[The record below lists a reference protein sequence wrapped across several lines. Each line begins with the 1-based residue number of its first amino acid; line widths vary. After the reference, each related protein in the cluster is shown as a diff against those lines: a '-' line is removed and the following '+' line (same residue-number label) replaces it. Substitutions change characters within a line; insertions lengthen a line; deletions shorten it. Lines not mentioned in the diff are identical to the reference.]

1 MTEIQPGRVRIE
13 REGPLF
19 FVAGPC
25 VIENREHCLKIAD
38 ALAQVRDRLAIALL
52 FKASYDKANRTS
64 VRSFRGPGEE
74 EGLRILDEVRRQF
87 GLAVL
92 TDVHETAQVTA
103 AAEAVDV
110 LQVPAFLSRQTD
122 LIVAC
127 ARTGKTVN
135 IKKGQ
140 FLAPWDMKN
149 VVEKFQATGN
159 SKAMLTE
166 RGASFGYNQLVVDFR
181 SLVIMR
187 RLNVPVIF
195 DATHSVQL
203 PGGIGTASSG
213 NAEFI
218 EPLARAA
225 VAVGVSG
232 IFIEVHENPALALSD
247 GPNALRLD
255 LFESLVQRLLELDA
269 VSRTARNADCGMRI
283 AD

>member
-1 MTEIQPGRVRIE
+1 MTEIQPGRVQID

-19 FVAGPC
+19 LIAGPC
-25 VIENREHCLKIAD
+25 VIESRDHCLKIAE
-38 ALAQVRDRLAIALL
+38 ALARVRDRLGTGLL

-74 EGLRILDEVRRQF
+74 EGLKILQEVRRQF

-92 TDVHETAQVTA
+92 TDVHETAQVA
-103 AAEAVDV
+103 AAAQVADV

-135 IKKGQ
+135 VKKGQ

-149 VVEKFQATGN
+149 VVEKFQANGN
-159 SKAMLTE
+159 SKLILTE
-166 RGASFGYNQLVVDFR
+166 RGACFGYNQLVVDFR
-181 SLVIMR
+181 SIVIMR
-187 RLNVPVIF
+187 RLNVPVVF
-195 DATHSVQL
+195 DATHSVQI
-203 PGGIGTASSG
+203 PGGAGTRSSG

-232 IFIEVHENPALALSD
+232 VFMEVHEDPARALSD
-247 GPNALRLD
+247 GPNTLRLD
-255 LFESLVQRLLELDA
+255 LFEPLVKRLLELDA
-269 VSRTARNADCGMRI
+269 ASRTARNAECGMWNVE
-283 AD
+283 